1 MPIEKII
8 SITGLSK
15 EEIEIRDKALT
26 SFQHRLIN
34 KDEFKIIRNMI
45 EEYDFEYLFY
55 QELTSDTDWLPD
67 FNKFQ
72 PFFSASFKSFK

>member
-1 MPIEKII
+1 MDF
-8 SITGLSK
+8 SK
-15 EEIEIRDKALT
+15 EEIAIRDKALK

-55 QELTSDTDWLPD
+55 QELTS
-67 FNKFQ
+67 
-72 PFFSASFKSFK
+72 